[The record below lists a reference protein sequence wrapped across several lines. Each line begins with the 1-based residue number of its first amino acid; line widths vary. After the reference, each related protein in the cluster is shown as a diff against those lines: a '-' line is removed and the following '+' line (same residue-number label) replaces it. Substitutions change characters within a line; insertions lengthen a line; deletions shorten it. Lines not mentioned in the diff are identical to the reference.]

1 MNRIKH
7 LLLASFIIPLM
18 VSCSGKRTPEATVE
32 AFVAAVNARD
42 WDEAKALSSAESAAT
57 INILSGFGSEGE
69 GEVISIDINEEA
81 TKIIG
86 ETAAVSG
93 KDQNNME
100 MVYELIMEDGQ
111 WKVHVPMDKM
121 FGGSME
127 K

>member
-1 MNRIKH
+1 MNKLKH
-7 LLLASFIIPLM
+7 LLLVSLIIPFM
-18 VSCSGKRTPEATVE
+18 MSCSSKRSPEATVE
-32 AFVAAVNARD
+32 AFVEAVNSRN
-42 WDEAKALSSAESAAT
+42 WDEAKALSSEESAAT
-57 INILSGFGSEGE
+57 INILSGFGSEGD

-81 TKIIG
+81 TKITG
-86 ETAAVSG
+86 DTAAVSG

-111 WKVHVPMDKM
+111 WKVHVSMDKM

>member
-1 MNRIKH
+1 M
-7 LLLASFIIPLM
+7 M
-18 VSCSGKRTPEATVE
+18 SCSSKRSPEATVE
-32 AFVAAVNARD
+32 AFVEAVNSRN
-42 WDEAKALSSAESAAT
+42 WDEAKALSSEESAAT
-57 INILSGFGSEGE
+57 INILSGFGSEGD

-81 TKIIG
+81 TKITG
-86 ETAAVSG
+86 DTAAVSG